1 MHRADASS
9 RLRIIV
15 LGYIVRGPLGGM
27 VWSNLQYLR
36 GLTKLGHD
44 VYFVEDSEDYPACYD
59 PQRNKVGIDPTCGL
73 SFAHREL
80 TPAGVGNRWAYWN
93 AHTGEWMGPAAASI
107 EEICKS
113 AELVLNLCGVN
124 PLRPWLQSIPV
135 RVFVDEDPAFTQI
148 RHLTDK
154 TARTRASQHTHFLS
168 FAANMG
174 KPECTIPDDG
184 FAWNPT
190 RQPVDLEALAASPGR
205 PRSRFTTVMLWDSYP
220 AREFAGTRFGMKSES
235 FAPILDLPAQ
245 SGSTLELAVGGPT
258 APRKLLAAHGWR
270 VRDPRPITRS
280 VPTYLR
286 YIRESLGELSA
297 AKAGYVTTRSGW
309 FSERSVAYLATGR
322 PVIVEDT
329 GFTSWLNAQGGVV
342 PFSAAQSAVEAIA
355 DVTERYE
362 YHCRAA
368 RDVAEEYFDARRV
381 LREMIDRVMTNTKST
396 SNARKA

>member
-1 MHRADASS
+1 MSRTDASS

-36 GLTKLGHD
+36 GLVSLGHD

-59 PQRNKVGIDPTCGL
+59 PRSNEVGIDPGYGL

-80 TPAGVGNRWAYWN
+80 SRTGVGNRWAYWN
-93 AHTGEWMGPAAASI
+93 AHAGEWMGPAASGI
-107 EEICKS
+107 EEICRS
-113 AELVLNLCGVN
+113 ADLVLNLCGIN
-124 PLRPWLQSIPV
+124 PLRPWLKSTPV

-148 RHLTDK
+148 RHLTDDA
-154 TARTRASQHTHFLS
+154 ARERANQHTHFLS
-168 FAANMG
+168 FAVNIG

-184 FAWNPT
+184 FAWTPT
-190 RQPVDLEALAASPGR
+190 RQPVDLEALSASTGHPRGR
-205 PRSRFTTVMLWDSYP
+205 LTTVMLWDSYP
-220 AREFAGTRFGMKSES
+220 AREFAGVRYGMKSES
-235 FAPILDLPAQ
+235 FKSILDLP
-245 SGSTLELAVGGPT
+245 SRVNSTLELAVGGPT
-258 APRKLLAAHGWR
+258 APHELLAKHGWR

-286 YIRESLGELSA
+286 YIRQSMGELSA

-309 FSERSVAYLATGR
+309 FSERSVAYLASGR

-329 GFTSWLNAQGGVV
+329 GFTSWLDAPGGVV
-342 PFSAAQSAVEAIA
+342 PFSTSQSAAEATA
-355 DVTERYE
+355 DVTRDYDL
-362 YHCRAA
+362 HCRAA

-381 LREMIDRVMTNTKST
+381 LPAMIEHVMASI
-396 SNARKA
+396 A